1 MPSSL
6 PADRVRL
13 RADDLKLFARFS
25 KFLPDD
31 SAQCPERRRPG
42 RRQRTLS
49 ILAVALL
56 AAALGGCAGGDLGR
70 TRPSALND
78 DMHRWIGAEA
88 VNSIGKPASQ
98 FQLTENERL
107 LRDLA
112 YPFIEPPHSRPAWK
126 SVFGD
131 YAAMPA
137 PWRQEVRFDRTAYG
151 RRLIDEP
158 HRSHASRYAQLM
170 EDVRDDL
177 TRFDPFFAAA
187 AVVADLDGKR
197 RASLA
202 LVSGLAP
209 AEHADAVAR
218 MKENRL
224 IVEWVQICLQ
234 QRVAAY
240 RWALERLVIH
250 APDDVAADADRLI
263 AQLAR
268 RSAPAVA
275 SPVEGGAV
283 VSKG

>member
-1 MPSSL
+1 MPRSSPAVRARNRRGAFLIL
-6 PADRVRL
+6 PL
-13 RADDLKLFARFS
+13 
-25 KFLPDD
+25 
-31 SAQCPERRRPG
+31 
-42 RRQRTLS
+42 
-49 ILAVALL
+49 ALL
-56 AAALGGCAGGDLGR
+56 GAALGGCAGGDLGR
-70 TRPSALND
+70 TRGSALND

-88 VNSIGKPASQ
+88 VNSTGKRASQ
-98 FQLTENERL
+98 FQLTDNERL

-126 SVFGD
+126 TVFGN
-131 YAAMPA
+131 YAPMPS
-137 PWRQEVRFDRTAYG
+137 PWRQEVVFDRTAYG

-158 HRSHASRYAQLM
+158 HRSHTSRYSQLM

-197 RASLA
+197 GQALT
-202 LVSGLAP
+202 LVSALDRP
-209 AEHADAVAR
+209 ERDDAIAR

-224 IVEWVQICLQ
+224 IVEWVQQCLQ
-234 QRVAAY
+234 QRVASY

-250 APDDVAADADRLI
+250 APDDAAADADRLI
-263 AQLAR
+263 AQLDG

-275 SPVEGGAV
+275 SPIEGRSV

>member
-1 MPSSL
+1 LIVPL
-6 PADRVRL
+6 
-13 RADDLKLFARFS
+13 
-25 KFLPDD
+25 
-31 SAQCPERRRPG
+31 
-42 RRQRTLS
+42 
-49 ILAVALL
+49 ALL
-56 AAALGGCAGGDLGR
+56 GAALGGCAGGDLGR
-70 TRPSALND
+70 TRAISLND

-88 VNSIGKPASQ
+88 VNSVGKHASQ
-98 FQLTENERL
+98 FQLTDNERL

-131 YAAMPA
+131 YQRMPA
-137 PWRQEVRFDRTAYG
+137 PWRQEIVFDRTAYG

-158 HRSHASRYAQLM
+158 HRSHASRYSQLM

-187 AVVADLDGKR
+187 AVVTDLDGKR
-197 RASLA
+197 GASLS

-209 AEHADAVAR
+209 PERADAVAR

-224 IVEWVQICLQ
+224 IVEWVQACLQ

-250 APDDVAADADRLI
+250 APDDIAADADRLI
-263 AQLAR
+263 AQLAA

-275 SPVEGGAV
+275 SPIAGGAV